1 MATANVTKL
10 DFYEVLSVSRD
21 ASDQELKTAYRKLA
35 MQYHPDRN
43 PGDAAAEEKFKEC
56 SEAYQV
62 LSDSE
67 KRAAYDRYG
76 HAAFNGGGGGNPF
89 TGGFGGAQDLG
100 DIFGDLFGE
109 MFNMG
114 GNSRTASRVQR
125 GRDLRYDLTLEFEEA
140 VFGIEKEITIRRMET
155 CNDCK
160 GSGAAKGKAAA
171 TCTQCGGRGQQRFQQ
186 GFFSVARTCTVC
198 GGTGTLI
205 VDPCT
210 TCRGET
216 RVQAEHKILV
226 KVPAGVEQ
234 DTRIRYQSEGE
245 AGKFGGPAGDLYVV
259 LNVKAHKFFE
269 RDGDD
274 LHCVMPISFPQ
285 AALGTELEIQT
296 LEGPATIKIPEGTQN
311 GREFKLPRQGRSP
324 PERTRQR
331 RPHRPDSRTDPNQAQ
346 PSPEGSATPT
356 ERHNDR
362 RKHANLPRPLR
373 EGKRNLQLNF
383 SGFSAGQALRKNCE
397 VQATINPGSSTQSQ

>member
-21 ASDQELKTAYRKLA
+21 ANDQELKTAYRKLA

-43 PGDAAAEEKFKEC
+43 PGDHAAEEKFKEC

-62 LSDSE
+62 LSDPE

-89 TGGFGGAQDLG
+89 TGGGFGGAQDLG

-114 GNSRTASRVQR
+114 GSNRTASRVQR

-234 DTRIRYQSEGE
+234 DTRIRYQGEGE
-245 AGKFGGPAGDLYVV
+245 SGKFSGPTGDLYVV

-269 RDGDD
+269 RDGDN

-285 AALGTELEIQT
+285 AALGTELDIQT
-296 LEGPATIKIPEGTQN
+296 LEGPANIKIPEGTQS
-311 GREFKLPRQGRSP
+311 GREFKLRGKGV
-324 PERTRQR
+324 
-331 RPHRPDSRTDPNQAQ
+331 PHLNAHGKGDLIVEIRVQ
-346 PSPEGSATPT
+346 TPT
-356 ERHNDR
+356 KLNRAQKD
-362 RKHANLPRPLR
+362 LLR
-373 EGKRNLQLNF
+373 QLSDTMVVENTPTSPGLFEKVKEIF
-383 SGFSAGQALRKNCE
+383 S
-397 VQATINPGSSTQSQ
+397 

>member
-1 MATANVTKL
+1 MSATSNVTKI

-43 PGDAAAEEKFKEC
+43 PGNAEAEEKFKEC

-62 LSDSE
+62 LSDPE

-76 HAAFNGGGGGNPF
+76 HAAFNGSSSGAGAGPF
-89 TGGFGGAQDLG
+89 GGGFGGAQDLG

-114 GNSRTASRVQR
+114 GARGKASRVQR

-140 VFGIEKEITIRRMET
+140 VFGVEKEIKIRRSET
-155 CNDCK
+155 CTDCK
-160 GSGAAKGKAAA
+160 GTGAAKGRQPI
-171 TCTQCGGRGQQRFQQ
+171 TCTQCNGHGQQRFQQ
-186 GFFSVARTCTVC
+186 GFFSVARTCSVC
-198 GGTGTLI
+198 GGTGTMI

-216 RVQAEHKILV
+216 RVQSEHNIRV

-234 DTRIRYQSEGE
+234 ETRIRYQGEGE
-245 AGKFGGPAGDLYVV
+245 AGKFAGPAGDLYVV
-259 LNVKAHKFFE
+259 LNIKPHRFFE

-296 LEGPATIKIPEGTQN
+296 LEGPEMIKVPEGTQS
-311 GREFKLPRQGRSP
+311 GKEFRLRGKGVPHLNERGKGDLIVEIRVQTPSKLSKQQKDLLRQLGD
-324 PERTRQR
+324 TM
-331 RPHRPDSRTDPNQAQ
+331 T
-346 PSPEGSATPT
+346 
-356 ERHNDR
+356 
-362 RKHANLPRPLR
+362 
-373 EGKRNLQLNF
+373 
-383 SGFSAGQALRKNCE
+383 
-397 VQATINPGSSTQSQ
+397 

>member
-1 MATANVTKL
+1 MATANVTKV
-10 DFYEVLSVSRD
+10 DYYEVLTVSRD
-21 ASDQELKTAYRKLA
+21 ASDSELKTAYRRLA

-43 PGDAAAEEKFKEC
+43 PNDPSAEGKFKEC
-56 SEAYQV
+56 SEAYSV
-62 LSDSE
+62 LSDPD

-76 HAAFNGGGGGNPF
+76 HAAFQNGGGGNPF
-89 TGGFGGAQDLG
+89 TGGGFSGNVDLG

-114 GNSRTASRVQR
+114 GTGGRRASRVQR
-125 GRDLRYDLTLEFEEA
+125 GRDLQYDLTLEFEEA
-140 VFGIEKEITIRRMET
+140 VFGKEKEITIRRMET
-155 CNDCK
+155 CTYCK

-186 GFFSVARTCTVC
+186 GFFSVARTCSVC

-210 TCRGET
+210 TCKGET
-216 RVQAEHKILV
+216 RVQTEHKILV

-234 DTRIRYQSEGE
+234 DTRIRYSGEGE
-245 AGKFGGPAGDLYVV
+245 SGKYSGPGGDLYVV

-285 AALGTELEIQT
+285 AALGTEVEIQT
-296 LEGPATIKIPEGTQN
+296 LEGPASIKVPEATQSGKTFRLKGKGVPHLN
-311 GREFKLPRQGRSP
+311 SHGKGDLIVEIRVQTPNKLSKAQKELLRQLS
-324 PERTRQR
+324 ETMVVE
-331 RPHRPDSRTDPNQAQ
+331 N
-346 PSPEGSATPT
+346 TPT
-356 ERHNDR
+356 SRGVFE
-362 RKHANLPRPLR
+362 KVK
-373 EGKRNLQLNF
+373 EMF
-383 SGFSAGQALRKNCE
+383 S
-397 VQATINPGSSTQSQ
+397 